1 LEDVDDG
8 QIDLLIVENDDMEDV
23 DIVQLGEEQNCLEFG
38 VMNIKLVE
46 EQHLGYYMKIKCYDV
61 TMVGKEAVISELY
74 SQEYKYLMYGVEKSN
89 YMWY

>member
-1 LEDVDDG
+1 LEDIDDG

-46 EQHLGYYMKIKCYDV
+46 EQNLSYYMKIKSYDV
-61 TMVGKEAVISELY
+61 WQQWERRL
-74 SQEYKYLMYGVEKSN
+74 
-89 YMWY
+89 